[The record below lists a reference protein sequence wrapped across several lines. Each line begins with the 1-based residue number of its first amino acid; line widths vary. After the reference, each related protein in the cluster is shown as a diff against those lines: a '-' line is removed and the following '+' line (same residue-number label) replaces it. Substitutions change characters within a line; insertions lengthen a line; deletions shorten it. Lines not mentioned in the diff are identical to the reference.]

1 MKQNGKCIW
10 QGRKRDKIWL
20 LCEWRVKRKGS
31 SRMVLLVAVNQVRL
45 QEQNLDWKQFKLE
58 HTMMLLEVV
67 KR

>member
-1 MKQNGKCIW
+1 
-10 QGRKRDKIWL
+10 
-20 LCEWRVKRKGS
+20 
-31 SRMVLLVAVNQVRL
+31 MVLLVAVNQVRL